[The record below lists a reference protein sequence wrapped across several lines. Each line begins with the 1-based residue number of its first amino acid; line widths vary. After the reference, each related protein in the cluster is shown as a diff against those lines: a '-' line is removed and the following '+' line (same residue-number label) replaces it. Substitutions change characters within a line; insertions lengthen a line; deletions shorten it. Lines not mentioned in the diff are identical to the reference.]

1 MRRVRT
7 ILLSAA
13 VVLLALLLT
22 LLVILRRGGRGGVE
36 LIGPQVGSVRG
47 TNPPSAARR
56 EPLDPMLRRRVEDLA
71 AAGRRLQAI
80 ALIREATDLRVAEA
94 KLVVDTFSR
103 VPRRPA
109 GSDTAHQL
117 FDVVRELAYSG
128 RQAEAIAILR
138 DRAGMSEE
146 AARQAVEQLGSPG

>member
-1 MRRVRT
+1 VRRVRT

-22 LLVILRRGGRGGVE
+22 LLVILRRGGRGGVD
-36 LIGPQVGSVRG
+36 LIGPQVRPVRG
-47 TNPPSAARR
+47 TNPPSATRR
-56 EPLDPMLRRRVEDLA
+56 ESLDPMLRRRVEDLA

-103 VPRRPA
+103 VPPRPA
-109 GSDTAHQL
+109 AQQL

-146 AARQAVEQLGSPG
+146 AARQAVEQLGSPEGSG